1 MLCPVICM
9 VVPVCIPLSMAM
21 TGRYVTLVSMY
32 ICLVGV
38 SIFPLFNALL
48 TIVFVSPYRAFTMK
62 WIRFV
67 MRIEWKPKVVPPP
80 DPSSLQSNA
89 GQQRISVRFVSVRA
103 T

>member
-1 MLCPVICM
+1 MLCPVVCM
-9 VVPVCIPLSMAM
+9 VVPVCVPLGLAT
-21 TGRYVTLVSMY
+21 TGRYVTLVSIY

-48 TIVFVSPYRAFTMK
+48 TIVFVSPYRAYTMK
-62 WIRFV
+62 WIRV
-67 MRIEWKPKVVPPP
+67 AMRIQWKPKVVPPP

-89 GQQRISVRFVSVRA
+89 AHQRLSVRFVSVRA